1 MEDPQPHSLAQG
13 LGVNAVNELQLCPQ
27 LKTSALIFLCYTME
41 SGQEVQWKTLIQ
53 DADNK

>member
-41 SGQEVQWKTLIQ
+41 SGQEVQ
-53 DADNK
+53 